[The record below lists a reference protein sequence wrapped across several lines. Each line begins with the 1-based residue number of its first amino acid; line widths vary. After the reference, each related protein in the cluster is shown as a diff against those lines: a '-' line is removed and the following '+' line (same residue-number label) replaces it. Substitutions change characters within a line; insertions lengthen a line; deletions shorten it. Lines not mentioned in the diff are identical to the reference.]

1 MSKASATGA
10 TKSPKPKLTP
20 KAAKAV
26 KRLKHIED
34 GLAHAIA
41 TLPGYLREVQETRED
56 IEGAAT
62 GGAQEEEDKR

>member
-1 MSKASATGA
+1 MSKAGA
-10 TKSPKPKLTP
+10 AGAPKSPKPKLTP
-20 KAAKAV
+20 KAKAV

-41 TLPGYLREVQETRED
+41 TLPGYLREVQEIRRD

-62 GGAQEEEDKR
+62 GGAEEEANGK